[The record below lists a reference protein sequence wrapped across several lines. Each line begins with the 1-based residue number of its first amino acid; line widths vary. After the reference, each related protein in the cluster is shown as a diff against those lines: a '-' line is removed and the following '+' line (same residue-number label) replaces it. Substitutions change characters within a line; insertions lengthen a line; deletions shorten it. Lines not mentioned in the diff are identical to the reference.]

1 MDVPDFIRSHAVA
14 LPPIAK
20 FALAMAIIVGIPAL
34 SRRIRIPGVVG
45 LLLTGVV
52 IGPHV
57 LGLFAEHHPI
67 MDFLAELGKLLLM
80 FSAGMEIDLALF
92 RQAQRRS
99 MIFGLL
105 TTSLPLL
112 LGTLVGLWS
121 GYQFVSAVVLG
132 SLLASHT
139 LLAMSIILRLGA
151 TRLEPIVI
159 TVGATLMSD
168 TLSLIVFAI
177 CASTYHSGFSVST
190 LAIQILEIA
199 IFVPLILV
207 GLSRMGAYLLKKV
220 EADENAYFV
229 VMLGTMGV
237 AAVLAQS
244 INLPGIVGA
253 FLAGLAVNAAAHEK
267 PAKEKLEFFGNSLFI
282 PVFFVTTG
290 FLIDPVVFFRSIAQH
305 FVLTAGIILS
315 LLVGKWVAAEIAVR
329 AFQYSRAARMTMWSL
344 TLPQVAATLAAA
356 LVAYDTFNP
365 AGQRLVDGHL
375 LNAVL
380 VLMLVTSILGPTL
393 TERFA
398 PHLFQESPQPVLTS
412 R

>member
-1 MDVPDFIRSHAVA
+1 MDVPDFIRLHALA
-14 LPPIAK
+14 LPPFAK

-57 LGLFAEHHPI
+57 LRLFAEHHPAV
-67 MDFLAELGKLLLM
+67 DFLAELGKLLLM
-80 FSAGMEIDLALF
+80 FSAGLEINLALF

-99 MIFGLL
+99 VIFGLL

-112 LGTLVGLWS
+112 LGTIVGLWS
-121 GYQFVSAVVLG
+121 GYQFVSAVVLC

-139 LLAMSIILRLGA
+139 LLAFSIILRLGA

-159 TVGATLMSD
+159 TVGATVMSD

-177 CASTYHSGFSVST
+177 CASTYHSGFSVSI

-199 IFVPLILV
+199 IFVPFILI
-207 GLSRMGAYLLKKV
+207 GLSRLGAYLLKKV
-220 EADENAYFV
+220 EDDENRYFV
-229 VMLGTMGV
+229 VMLGIMGV
-237 AAVLAQS
+237 AAVLAQN

-253 FLAGLAVNAAAHEK
+253 FLAGLAVNAATQRK

-282 PVFFVTTG
+282 PVFFIVTG

-305 FVLTAGIILS
+305 FVLTAGIILA
-315 LLVGKWVAAEIAVR
+315 LLVGKWVAAELAVR
-329 AFQYSRAARMTMWSL
+329 AFKYSRAARMTMWSL
-344 TLPQVAATLAAA
+344 TLPQVAATLAAT

-398 PHLFQESPQPVLTS
+398 PALLQESPQPVLTS

>member
-14 LPPIAK
+14 LPHIAK

-99 MIFGLL
+99 MTFGLL

-177 CASTYHSGFSVST
+177 CASTYHSGFSIST
-190 LAIQILEIA
+190 LAIQIIEIA
-199 IFVPLILV
+199 IFVPLILI
-207 GLSRMGAYLLKKV
+207 GLSRLGAYLLKKL
-220 EADENAYFV
+220 EADENGYFV
-229 VMLGTMGV
+229 IMLGIMGV
-237 AAVLAQS
+237 AAVVAQS

-253 FLAGLAVNAAAHEK
+253 FLAGLAVNSAAHEK

-282 PVFFVTTG
+282 PVFFIVTG
-290 FLIDPVVFFRSIAQH
+290 FLIDPVVFFRSLAQH
-305 FVLTAGIILS
+305 FVLTAGIILA

-329 AFQYSRAARMTMWSL
+329 AFKYSRAARMTMWSL
-344 TLPQVAATLAAA
+344 TLPQVAATLAAT

-398 PHLFQESPQPVLTS
+398 PALLQESPQPVLTS

>member
-14 LPPIAK
+14 LPSIAK

-45 LLLTGVV
+45 LLLSGVV

-57 LGLFAEHHPI
+57 LGLFAEHHPT

-99 MIFGLL
+99 MTFGLL

-139 LLAMSIILRLGA
+139 LLAMSIILRLRA
-151 TRLEPIVI
+151 TGLEPIVI
-159 TVGATLMSD
+159 TVGATVMSD

-190 LAIQILEIA
+190 LAIQIIEIA
-199 IFVPLILV
+199 IFVPLILI
-207 GLSRMGAYLLKKV
+207 GLSHLGAYLLKKL

-229 VMLGTMGV
+229 VMLGIMGV

-244 INLPGIVGA
+244 PPPR
-253 FLAGLAVNAAAHEK
+253 K
-267 PAKEKLEFFGNSLFI
+267 SWSSLEIRCLSPFFSL
-282 PVFFVTTG
+282 
-290 FLIDPVVFFRSIAQH
+290 
-305 FVLTAGIILS
+305 
-315 LLVGKWVAAEIAVR
+315 
-329 AFQYSRAARMTMWSL
+329 
-344 TLPQVAATLAAA
+344 
-356 LVAYDTFNP
+356 
-365 AGQRLVDGHL
+365 
-375 LNAVL
+375 
-380 VLMLVTSILGPTL
+380 
-393 TERFA
+393 
-398 PHLFQESPQPVLTS
+398 
-412 R
+412 

>member
-14 LPPIAK
+14 LPHIAK

-99 MIFGLL
+99 MIFGFL

-177 CASTYHSGFSVST
+177 CASTYHSGFSIST
-190 LAIQILEIA
+190 LAIQIIEIA
-199 IFVPLILV
+199 IFVPLILI
-207 GLSRMGAYLLKKV
+207 GLSRLGAYLLKKL
-220 EADENAYFV
+220 EADENGYFV
-229 VMLGTMGV
+229 IMLGIMGV
-237 AAVLAQS
+237 AAVVAQS

-253 FLAGLAVNAAAHEK
+253 FLAGLAVNSAAHEK

-282 PVFFVTTG
+282 PVFFIVTG

-305 FVLTAGIILS
+305 FALTAGIILA

-329 AFQYSRAARMTMWSL
+329 AFKYSRAARMTMWSL

-398 PHLFQESPQPVLTS
+398 PALLQESPQPVLTS

>member
-199 IFVPLILV
+199 IFVPFILI
-207 GLSRMGAYLLKKV
+207 GLSRLGAYLLKKL

-229 VMLGTMGV
+229 VMLGIMGV
-237 AAVLAQS
+237 AAVLAQT

-282 PVFFVTTG
+282 PVFFVATG

-398 PHLFQESPQPVLTS
+398 PHLLQESPQPVLTS